1 MSMLAERKAPI
12 VTLSILIASRLLLA
26 GWLSAV
32 DRGYD
37 KLIAA
42 YECTR
47 DVCEA
52 DFDGDG
58 ILGRLVIERP
68 TQSESWVVVIDG
80 AQELL
85 RLPREFIDYTFRTH
99 VAIRSEPGGSRLLVF
114 DGTGI
119 ERVGGQAWRN
129 VLDHL
134 FIERAVFV
142 WNGQG
147 MSQSRPST
155 EDREILSAMAARDD
169 AGTWNF
175 WGIYRFLSLPFLIV
189 YYLLMTTIL
198 IFIVVRRRSQ
208 NLKRR
213 SG

>member
-1 MSMLAERKAPI
+1 MFKLAERKAPI
-12 VTLSILIASRLLLA
+12 VTLAILIASPLLLA

-32 DRGYD
+32 DRRYD
-37 KLIAA
+37 KLIAS

-80 AQELL
+80 DRELL

-99 VAIRSEPGGSRLLVF
+99 VAIRMEPGGSRLLVF
-114 DGTGI
+114 DGTGS
-119 ERVGGQAWRN
+119 ERV
-129 VLDHL
+129 
-134 FIERAVFV
+134 RAVFV

-147 MSQSRPST
+147 MSQATPSI

-169 AGTWNF
+169 AGTWSF

-198 IFIVVRRRSQ
+198 IFIMVRRRSR